1 MSTLYKLTY
10 EQKSI
15 KVSVKQKVSTMALKS
30 IKLINDCRT
39 VRRRRKKF
47 EDFAREMAFK
57 IEMINPARFG
67 CAIYGAKDK
76 VLEIL

>member
-15 KVSVKQKVSTMALKS
+15 EVSVKQKVSTMALKR
-30 IKLINDCRT
+30 IKLINVCRT
-39 VRRRRKKF
+39 VRRRRKKI

-57 IEMINPARFG
+57 IEI
-67 CAIYGAKDK
+67 
-76 VLEIL
+76 